1 MANSLNVT
9 LSKIWAGA
17 YNSDMPLVNL
27 ALYPHLRSVILSPL
41 SISMAY
47 MTSGWTSVD
56 VEDMVLWLNNCSV
69 FASILQQFKIRTL
82 PQPFVLFITFNSL
95 ALNQNVR
102 STNFIKHLSVSL
114 ITPHVE
120 KSRFVN

>member
-9 LSKIWAGA
+9 LSKIWVAA
-17 YNSDMPLVNL
+17 FNLDMQSVNF
-27 ALYPHLRSVILSPL
+27 ALYPNPRSVILSLL

-47 MTSGWTSVD
+47 MTSGWISVD
-56 VEDMVLWLNNCSV
+56 VDDTVLWLNNCFA
-69 FASILQQFKIRTL
+69 FASILPQFKILTP

-102 STNFIKHLSVSL
+102 SMNFIKRLSVCL

-120 KSRFVN
+120 KSKFV

>member
-47 MTSGWTSVD
+47 MTSGWISVD
-56 VEDMVLWLNNCSV
+56 VDALLYLNNCFA
-69 FASILQQFKIRTL
+69 FASILPQFKIPTL
-82 PQPFVLFITFNSL
+82 PQPFALFITFNS
-95 ALNQNVR
+95 
-102 STNFIKHLSVSL
+102 
-114 ITPHVE
+114 
-120 KSRFVN
+120 